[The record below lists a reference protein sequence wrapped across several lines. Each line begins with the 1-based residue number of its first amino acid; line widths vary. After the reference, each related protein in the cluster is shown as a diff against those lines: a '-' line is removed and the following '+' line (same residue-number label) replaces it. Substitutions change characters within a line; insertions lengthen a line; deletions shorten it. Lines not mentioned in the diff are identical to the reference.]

1 MAEPGSFADRVK
13 SQADIVRIVGDY
25 VRLKK
30 SGQNFMGLCPFH
42 SEKTP
47 SFAVHPVRQIF
58 HCFGCGVGGDVF
70 KFVMDMEKCAFPE
83 AVRIVAEKLGIP
95 IPKQRPLSAEQ
106 EQAARQKAALVEIH
120 RLAAEFFQEKLNPPE
135 SRGSGTGE
143 GAVVRAYLED
153 RGLAAATIQEFG
165 IGYAPAG
172 GDALLRVLRTKFP
185 DNLLEASG
193 LVIRDESGRL
203 YDRFRRRIM
212 FPIANEAGKVIAFGG
227 RAMGDEMP
235 KYLNSP
241 ETPIYSKS
249 RVLYNLHRAKNAI
262 RQNDF
267 AVLVEGYMDTIA
279 VATAGVAN
287 VVASCGTSLTETQAK
302 MLYRFSRHA
311 VVSFDPDSAG
321 VAATERSLSLLLE
334 QGFDVRVVVLP
345 SGQDPDLF
353 VRGQGAEA
361 YQKKVTEAP
370 PYLDY
375 ILARARVASG
385 GSDHSAAAGGA
396 ERKLAALNF
405 VLPYIARIPD
415 RILRSEWASRVAHE
429 LRIDEPILRQELR
442 KSAADRRTN
451 IQPRKEFLPGG
462 VKLAERRLVHMLIES
477 EEHRVQLAEEL
488 AKRGVHRGTETEA
501 LLEGLIG
508 AVRAGKS
515 LDPTALAETLSEVDR
530 RKLFE
535 IVFEPSA
542 PVTWE
547 EAASCLEAL
556 EHRRAEMELG
566 EVQRQ
571 IEEASRQKDSARV
584 RELLERKQ
592 QLRKRLTAG
601 TQ

>member
-1 MAEPGSFADRVK
+1 MAEAGSFADRVK

-30 SGQNFMGLCPFH
+30 AGQNFMGLCPFH

-70 KFVMDMEKCAFPE
+70 NFVMDMEKCAFPE
-83 AVRIVAEKLGIP
+83 AVRIVAEKCGIP
-95 IPKQRPLSAEQ
+95 IPRQRPPSAEQ
-106 EQAARQKAALVEIH
+106 EQATRQKAALMEMH
-120 RLAAEFFQEKLNPPE
+120 RLAAEFFQENLNAPE
-135 SRGSGTGE
+135 PGHGGTGE

-153 RGLAAATIQEFG
+153 RGLAPATIQEFG

-172 GDALLRVLRTKFP
+172 GDALLRALRAKFP

-193 LVIRDESGRL
+193 LVIRDEGGRL
-203 YDRFRRRIM
+203 YDRFRRRVI
-212 FPIANEAGKVIAFGG
+212 FPIANESGKVIAFGG

-262 RQNDF
+262 RQSDF

-334 QGFDVRVVVLP
+334 QGFDVRVLVLP

-353 VRGQGAEA
+353 IRKQGAEA
-361 YQKKVTEAP
+361 YRQKVAQAP

-375 ILARARVASG
+375 VVGRARSAAG
-385 GSDHSAAAGGA
+385 GSGLSAASGGA

-429 LRIDEPILRQELR
+429 LQIDEPILRQELR

-462 VKLAERRLVHMLIES
+462 VKLAERRLVHILIES
-477 EEHRVQLAEEL
+477 EEHRGQLAEEL

-501 LLEGLIG
+501 VLEGLIG

-515 LDPTALAETLSEVDR
+515 LDPTAVAETLPEVDR
-530 RKLFE
+530 RRLFE

-542 PVTWE
+542 PATWPE
-547 EAASCLEAL
+547 VASCLEAL
-556 EHRRAEMELG
+556 EHRQAELELG
-566 EVQRQ
+566 EMQRQ
-571 IEEASRQKDSARV
+571 IEEASRRKDSVRV

-592 QLRKRLTAG
+592 QLRKRLTAAAE
-601 TQ
+601 